1 MDNSYRNLKYSDDE
15 KVTTYV
21 KAIIKAVNMTHEVSI
36 KSQMKSKK
44 AKEAIESHDKES
56 MWKTLQEYI
65 HAYMEFLK
73 QSQHICV
80 YEVNKEF
87 YDKIT
92 VEEIGFQ
99 LNIMIGIVYDYE
111 AKHCLAK
118 ETIKKCLE
126 QILKSSKKF
135 TRKEIEYLLL

>member
-1 MDNSYRNLKYSDDE
+1 MENSYRNLEYSDDE
-15 KVTTYV
+15 KVITYV
-21 KAIIKAVNMTHEVSI
+21 KAIIKAVNMTHEVSTKCQI
-36 KSQMKSKK
+36 KSKR
-44 AKEAIESHDKES
+44 AKEAIESHDKGL

-65 HAYMEFLK
+65 HAYFEFLK
-73 QSQHICV
+73 KSNQICV

-92 VEEIGFQ
+92 EEEIEYQ

-111 AKHCLAK
+111 ARNCLAK
-118 ETIKKCLE
+118 ETVKKCLE

-135 TRKEIEYLLL
+135 TRKEIETLLL